1 MRPGQ
6 KPFMSLE
13 EFQKLCA
20 DANLISENF
29 AARDCDLFFNLS
41 MMTQIDELTKDR
53 HFQMQF
59 VEFMEAIARVAW
71 QAKVPEPTKENLVQ
85 AGTVA
90 KYLENIMPQLVNLC
104 PKDVV
109 QNFRYPTSSPFYK
122 AAVGRGRR
130 SPF

>member
-1 MRPGQ
+1 
-6 KPFMSLE
+6 
-13 EFQKLCA
+13 
-20 DANLISENF
+20 
-29 AARDCDLFFNLS
+29 
-41 MMTQIDELTKDR
+41 
-53 HFQMQF
+53 MQF

-109 QNFRYPTSSPFYK
+109 QNFRYPTSSPDRK
-122 AAVGRGRR
+122 SVV
-130 SPF
+130 